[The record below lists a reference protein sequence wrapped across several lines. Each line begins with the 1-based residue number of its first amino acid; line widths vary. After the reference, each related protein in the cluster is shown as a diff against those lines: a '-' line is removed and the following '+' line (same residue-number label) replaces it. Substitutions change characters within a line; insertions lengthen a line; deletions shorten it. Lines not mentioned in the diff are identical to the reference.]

1 MSTPPRSRLDGH
13 ASTASALYDHG
24 STATLPPLLRHDG
37 FATMATA
44 RRPRHHGLS
53 LAAIA
58 WRPRLGGHGL
68 TAKARYPRVDCYGPP
83 RPQLDSCLASTATA
97 RRLRYH
103 ADGLTATPPRSQ
115 LGGHGLAASGWRAW
129 LHGHDSTATARLPR
143 LDGTVLLLRLHGS
156 TTPRLG
162 CFASTTTVDGHS
174 SPRPVDG
181 HGHAATAT
189 ARRPRLGD
197 HDSTTTPG
205 R

>member
-1 MSTPPRSRLDGH
+1 MASPPQPRLSVH
-13 ASTASALYDHG
+13 S
-24 STATLPPLLRHDG
+24 
-37 FATMATA
+37 
-44 RRPRHHGLS
+44 HGLS

-58 WRPRLGGHGL
+58 WRPRLGGEGSIATGRL
-68 TAKARYPRVDCYGPP
+68 LRPSSATARH
-83 RPQLDSCLASTATA
+83 CLASTATA

>member
-1 MSTPPRSRLDGH
+1 MASPPQPRLSVH
-13 ASTASALYDHG
+13 S
-24 STATLPPLLRHDG
+24 
-37 FATMATA
+37 
-44 RRPRHHGLS
+44 HGLS

-58 WRPRLGGHGL
+58 WRPRLGGEGSIATGL
-68 TAKARYPRVDCYGPP
+68 LLRPSSATARQLPRLHCYGTAASLPCRRLNGHSTTVSARRP
-83 RPQLDSCLASTATA
+83 RFDGLGMAAMAPWPRLRGHGSTATT
-97 RRLRYH
+97 LW
-103 ADGLTATPPRSQ
+103 
-115 LGGHGLAASGWRAW
+115 HGF
-129 LHGHDSTATARLPR
+129 TATA
-143 LDGTVLLLRLHGS
+143 LRLHGS

>member
-1 MSTPPRSRLDGH
+1 MGMLRLHRLSTTTARQLPCIHCYGTTASLPWLRLDDH
-13 ASTASALYDHG
+13 ATTVL
-24 STATLPPLLRHDG
+24 
-37 FATMATA
+37 
-44 RRPRHHGLS
+44 
-53 LAAIA
+53 A
-58 WRPRLGGHGL
+58 WRPLLGGYGL
-68 TAKARYPRVDCYGPP
+68 AAKARWPRVDCYGPP

-103 ADGLTATPPRSQ
+103 ADGLTTTPPRSQ

-129 LHGHDSTATARLPR
+129 LHGHDSMATARLPR

-162 CFASTTTVDGHS
+162 CFASTTTVDGQS

>member
-1 MSTPPRSRLDGH
+1 MASPPQPRLSVH
-13 ASTASALYDHG
+13 S
-24 STATLPPLLRHDG
+24 
-37 FATMATA
+37 
-44 RRPRHHGLS
+44 HGLS

-58 WRPRLGGHGL
+58 WRPRLGGEGSI
-68 TAKARYPRVDCYGPP
+68 ANGPP

>member
-1 MSTPPRSRLDGH
+1 MASPPQPRLSVH
-13 ASTASALYDHG
+13 S
-24 STATLPPLLRHDG
+24 
-37 FATMATA
+37 
-44 RRPRHHGLS
+44 HGLS

-58 WRPRLGGHGL
+58 WRPRLGGEGSI
-68 TAKARYPRVDCYGPP
+68 ANGPP

-103 ADGLTATPPRSQ
+103 ADGLTATPLRSQ

-162 CFASTTTVDGHS
+162 CSPPRPRSTATAHQDQLTATATPPRPRLDGRGLATTTRQPHLDGNSSTT
-174 SPRPVDG
+174 
-181 HGHAATAT
+181 T
-189 ARRPRLGD
+189 ARRPHLDG
-197 HDSTTTPG
+197 HASPATA
-205 R
+205 